1 MRAKALAILAAHGAD
16 PASFAEQPDNAVIYQ
31 AVFFE
36 SAARAR
42 AIVPAPILSNP
53 RAYGDQVADLASVQA
68 FAAAYREA
76 QAVVRAEIA
85 EP

>member
-53 RAYGDQVADLASVQA
+53 RAYGDQVADLASVQD